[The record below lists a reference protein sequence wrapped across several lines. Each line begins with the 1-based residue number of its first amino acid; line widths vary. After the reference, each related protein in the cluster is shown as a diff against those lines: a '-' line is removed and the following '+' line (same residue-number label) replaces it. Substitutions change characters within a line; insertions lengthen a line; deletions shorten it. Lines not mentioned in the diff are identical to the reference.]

1 MSDHHHTAPRNTWVL
16 TAAQSLGG
24 ASTPIVVS
32 LGGLVGQQLSS
43 NPALV
48 TLPVSLL
55 NLGLAL
61 GTIPAAVAMRHFG
74 RRSSYVFGAM
84 IGMLAGLVATTGIVW
99 ASFLIFCAG
108 TFLAGFYS
116 AYVQSY
122 RFAATDG
129 LGGHDRERAIA
140 RVMLG
145 GLAAAIIGP
154 QLVIWTREA
163 LPGHAFAGP
172 EERGRAQGVVF
183 GAVACAS
190 FFSGSLLHSSGW
202 GTVNRMVFPAVA
214 FVLAP
219 LLWRATRTRNAAV
232 R

>member
-1 MSDHHHTAPRNTWVL
+1 M
-16 TAAQSLGG
+16 
-24 ASTPIVVS
+24 
-32 LGGLVGQQLSS
+32 
-43 NPALV
+43 

-99 ASFLIFCAG
+99 ASILIFCAG

-163 LPGHAFAGP
+163 LPGHAFAGL

-202 GTVNRMVFPAVA
+202 GMVNRMVFPAVA